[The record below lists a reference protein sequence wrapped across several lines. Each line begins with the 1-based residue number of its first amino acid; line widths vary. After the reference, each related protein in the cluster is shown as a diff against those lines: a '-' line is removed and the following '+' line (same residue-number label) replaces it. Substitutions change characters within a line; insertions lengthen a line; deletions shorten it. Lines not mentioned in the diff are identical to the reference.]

1 MKLIYRYTG
10 IIRKKQV
17 IKLLILIY
25 EHENAL
31 IETTLMIL
39 AECFKA
45 IKQHQLPRCL
55 TAVELPDC
63 YLHIESLSRNERNGR
78 GLSYNTRH
86 RAPRPGK

>member
-10 IIRKKQV
+10 IIRKKQT

-45 IKQHQLPRCL
+45 IKQH
-55 TAVELPDC
+55 
-63 YLHIESLSRNERNGR
+63 
-78 GLSYNTRH
+78 
-86 RAPRPGK
+86 

>member
-39 AECFKA
+39 AECFKP
-45 IKQHQLPRCL
+45 IKQHQRPPCW

-63 YLHIESLSRNERNGR
+63 YLHIESLSRNERNVH